1 MIDVVEIV
9 PEKPAIG
16 KAFKKEGKLV
26 MDYLAQMDKD
36 SIKEFED
43 KLNEKGLVKKKTET
57 STWSQEG
64 VLKCFTNNM
73 LVLPTSVVFNRVWP
87 DQCMFLGN

>member
-1 MIDVVEIV
+1 MVDVVEIV

-16 KAFKKEGKLV
+16 KAFKKEGKII

-43 KLNEKGLVKKKTET
+43 KLDRNGLVLKKIYTRSAYSSFRLIAEK
-57 STWSQEG
+57 
-64 VLKCFTNNM
+64 
-73 LVLPTSVVFNRVWP
+73 
-87 DQCMFLGN
+87 